1 MENRSHALAA
11 GAFVLLMAALLVAM
25 AVWLTRDT
33 QEHRIYL
40 LSTREAVTGLQPQAT
55 VRYKG
60 VVVGRVS
67 AIGLD
72 PAKPGHVLVRIAVND
87 DVPVTTSTFAALGFQ
102 GVTGLAFIQ
111 LDDAG
116 ESKVA
121 LAGTPAEP
129 GQIPVRAGLFT
140 RLQEQGAGLLAQLD
154 ETSRRANYLLA
165 PDNQKTLMEAIASMG
180 KAAEDLGKIAK
191 EAEQQRVV
199 REAALAMTT
208 VQTSAQRVGASADVV
223 KTSAAAFERVTTRM
237 NATGGTLDE
246 ISAGVDAITES
257 GRSFNA
263 VVAPKLTR
271 TADEA
276 ARAARQWGRVAEMA
290 ESNPQ
295 SLLWGQ
301 SAPAPGPGEPGFV
314 APVAR

>member
-11 GAFVLLMAALLVAM
+11 GAFVILVTALLVAM

-33 QEHRIYL
+33 QERRTYV

-72 PAKPGHVLVRIAVND
+72 PSKPGHVLVRISVND
-87 DVPVTTSTFAALGFQ
+87 DVPVTTSTYAALGFQ

-140 RLQEQGAGLLAQLD
+140 RLSEQGAGLLTQLD
-154 ETSRRANYLLA
+154 ETTRHVNQLLA
-165 PDNQKTLMEAIASMG
+165 PQNQKSLMDAIDNLG
-180 KAAEDLGKIAK
+180 KAAADLGQIAK
-191 EAEQQRVV
+191 DAEQQRVV

-208 VQTSAQRVGASADVV
+208 VQTSAQRVGDSADTV
-223 KTSAAAFERVTTRM
+223 KSSAAAFQRVTTRM
-237 NATGGTLDE
+237 NAAGGTLDE
-246 ISAGVDAITES
+246 ISAGVDAMTAS
-257 GRSFNA
+257 GKSFNT

-271 TADEA
+271 TADDA

-295 SLLWGQ
+295 SLLWGKG
-301 SAPAPGPGEPGFV
+301 ALVPGPGEPGFI
-314 APVAR
+314 APAAQ